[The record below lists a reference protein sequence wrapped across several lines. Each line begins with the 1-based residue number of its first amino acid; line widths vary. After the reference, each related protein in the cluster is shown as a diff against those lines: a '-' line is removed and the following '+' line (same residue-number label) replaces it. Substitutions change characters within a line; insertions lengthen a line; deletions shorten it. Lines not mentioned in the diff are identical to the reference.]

1 MLVLLT
7 VLKDIFLVAHKLLP
21 VSLRVLRQLH
31 IQTLKQ
37 VLMVFHVVSVD
48 CVDIVIA
55 EQNLGETLV
64 ALVLKVVF
72 DVVHVADGEVELLLL
87 KVQLD
92 LYLLEVLDDP
102 LI

>member
-37 VLMVFHVVSVD
+37 VLMVLHVVSVD
-48 CVDIVIA
+48 GVDVVVA
-55 EQNLGETLV
+55 EQDLGEALV
-64 ALVLKVVF
+64 ALVLEVVF
-72 DVVHVADGEVELLLL
+72 DVVHVADG
-87 KVQLD
+87 
-92 LYLLEVLDDP
+92 
-102 LI
+102 